1 MLFAFGA
8 AVPAPPC
15 SEVPLA
21 DPNILLDGG
30 VYYAYGTYD
39 PDGIRCYTSTN
50 LTHWSYLGLALH
62 KKDTSENRFFWAPEV
77 YRLGPGK
84 YLMHYSANEHLYAAL
99 AERPAGPFRQVGGP
113 LMASLLGDRG
123 CIDSHLA
130 LAPDGTP
137 YLFFVRFKGGNHIW
151 QVQLAKDRLTPVPGT
166 LRHCLSATEPW
177 ETVMGHIAEG
187 PFVLRVGS
195 RFFLTYS
202 ANHCLSPDYA
212 LGYALSDDLG
222 RGTWK
227 KSPRNPFM
235 HKWAGLTGTGH
246 HSFFTDAEGRL
257 RIVFHAYHPVKS
269 PNLRSMYIGTMIIE
283 GDTLRLKPDSLV
295 VPKLVPQAMSQRIA
309 SMAALTPAN

>member
-1 MLFAFGA
+1 MHTTLQMTFLVGCAALFAFGAA

-50 LTHWSYLGLALH
+50 LTHWSYSGLALH
-62 KKDTSENRFFWAPEV
+62 KKDTSEKQNFWAPEV
-77 YRLGPGK
+77 YRLGSGK
-84 YLMHYSANEHLYAAL
+84 YLMYYSANLHLYAAL
-99 AERPAGPFRQVGGP
+99 AERPAGPFRQVGGS
-113 LMASLLGDRG
+113 LMAPLLGDAL

-130 LAPDGTP
+130 LAPNGTP
-137 YLFFVRFKGGNHIW
+137 YLFFVRLKDGNHIW
-151 QVQLAKDRLTPVPGT
+151 QVQLAEDRLTPVSGT

-177 ETVMGHIAEG
+177 EIVQGRIAEG
-187 PFVLRVGS
+187 PFVLQIGS

-202 ANHCLSPDYA
+202 ANDCRSPDYA
-212 LGYALSDDLG
+212 LGFALSDDLG
-222 RGTWK
+222 RGVWT

-257 RIVFHAYHPVKS
+257 RIVFHAHNSATTMQP
-269 PNLRSMYIGTMIIE
+269 RCMYIGTMIGE
-283 GDTLRLKPDSLV
+283 GDTLRLQPDSLI
-295 VPKLVPQAMSQRIA
+295 VPKLEAP
-309 SMAALTPAN
+309 